1 MIEKDLFSP
10 LPEDG
15 LTPDEIKDLSANKI
29 KSKVVSYALVTVRGA
44 VSIALPDKIDSETYE
59 ALIALKK
66 DPERKA
72 YFDSILLRLSKNCL
86 NVAISRL
93 DTVIA
98 HAEKLKKENKVIN
111 REGWL
116 EAQETSLETDGIPV
130 EQHNGNVVRIVNEV
144 AERVNKALCTS
155 YFTRDERL
163 ALPSASAAFTQPP
176 TPATTQPQPCDCA
189 ANVL

>member
-1 MIEKDLFSP
+1 MVREKFRGQLKNIASKIDKDNADAVYEKL
-10 LPEDG
+10 LEDPG
-15 LTPDEIKDLSANKI
+15 IGHDKDGNFVVDAAKI

-72 YFDSILLRLSKNCL
+72 YLDSILPRLSKNCL

-111 REGWL
+111 KEGWL
-116 EAQETSLETDGIPV
+116 EAQETPLETDGIPV
-130 EQHNGNVVRIVNEV
+130 EQHNGNVVRIVNQV
-144 AERVNKALCTS
+144 AERVNKAL
-155 YFTRDERL
+155 
-163 ALPSASAAFTQPP
+163 
-176 TPATTQPQPCDCA
+176 
-189 ANVL
+189 